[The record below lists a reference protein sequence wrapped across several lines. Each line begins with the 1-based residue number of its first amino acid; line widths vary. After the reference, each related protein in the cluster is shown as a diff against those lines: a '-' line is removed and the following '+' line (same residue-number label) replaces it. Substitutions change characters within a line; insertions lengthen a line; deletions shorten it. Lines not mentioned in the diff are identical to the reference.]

1 MGCAPGRPS
10 RSRPAVRALAEA
22 ATGLTTAMPGWLQ
35 VDFDRLE
42 GTVVRVPERGEITAP
57 VDEQLIVEF
66 YSRR

>member
-1 MGCAPGRPS
+1 
-10 RSRPAVRALAEA
+10 
-22 ATGLTTAMPGWLQ
+22 MPGWLQ